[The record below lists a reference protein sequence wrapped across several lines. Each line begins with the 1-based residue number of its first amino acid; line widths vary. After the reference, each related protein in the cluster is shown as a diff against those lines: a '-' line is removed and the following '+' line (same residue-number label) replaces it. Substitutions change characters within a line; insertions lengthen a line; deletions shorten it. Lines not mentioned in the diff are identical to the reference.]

1 MYHEYPWLWCMT
13 GDYESTTWLIFT
25 RLIRTAV
32 MYSRLLTS
40 KHPNFNTDLQFLY
53 LSRDVSHTPRD
64 FLDLSHDMS
73 HDYIFNFWL
82 KPFWLIFLL
91 ITWFWSNHF
100 LIRFWFQFFF
110 WNKKLFVYWT
120 YKYVQVHIISH
131 VSTCSITSNQNL

>member
-40 KHPNFNTDLQFLY
+40 KHPNFNTDLL
-53 LSRDVSHTPRD
+53 
-64 FLDLSHDMS
+64 
-73 HDYIFNFWL
+73 IFNFYICHVM
-82 KPFWLIFLL
+82 FLIHHVISQICHMICHMILFSISDSNLSD
-91 ITWFWSNHF
+91 FFCWSRDFHF

-110 WNKKLFVYWT
+110 WNKKTFRVLNIQVRTST
-120 YKYVQVHIISH
+120 YHI
-131 VSTCSITSNQNL
+131 TCFDIFDHI

>member
-40 KHPNFNTDLQFLY
+40 KHPNFNTDLL
-53 LSRDVSHTPRD
+53 
-64 FLDLSHDMS
+64 
-73 HDYIFNFWL
+73 IFNFYICHVM
-82 KPFWLIFLL
+82 FLIHHVISQICHMICHMILFSISDSNLSDWFLL
-91 ITWFWSNHF
+91 ITWFWSNFF

-131 VSTCSITSNQNL
+131 VSTCSITSN